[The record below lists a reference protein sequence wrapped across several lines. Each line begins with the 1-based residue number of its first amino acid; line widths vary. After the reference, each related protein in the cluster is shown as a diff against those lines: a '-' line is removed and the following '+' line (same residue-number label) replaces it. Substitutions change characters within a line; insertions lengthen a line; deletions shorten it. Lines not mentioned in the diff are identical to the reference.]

1 MNIIIDNRENKLI
14 KLFEN
19 NNISFIK
26 KQLEIGDIILQQD
39 DKIFL
44 LIERKTI
51 PDLIA
56 SIKDGRYKEQK
67 TRILSKINVENVL
80 YLIEGR
86 VDNIKFDEKIIFGS
100 ITNMIFRDNIK
111 LINTGNLQQS
121 FDLILNLKKKF
132 IEGTFQPK
140 ENLNYNDTIKLNKKD
155 NITNN
160 IFNIQVLA
168 NIPGVSFK
176 MAEIIL
182 KDVKSIKNL
191 ILKYDNYNL
200 ELQKDGI
207 DIKNIE
213 NIEKLKEE
221 LLKDI
226 QYSEKRKI
234 GKIISKRIYYF
245 LYKDN

>member
-14 KLFEN
+14 QLFEN

-39 DKIFL
+39 DKIL
-44 LIERKTI
+44 LLVERKTI
-51 PDLIA
+51 PDLIG

-67 TRILSKINVENVL
+67 TRILSKINIENVL

-121 FDLILNLKKKF
+121 FDLILSLKKKF
-132 IEGTFQPK
+132 MEGTFQSK
-140 ENLNYNDTIKLNKKD
+140 ENLNYNDTIKLNKKE

-168 NIPGVSFK
+168 NVPGVSLK

-182 KDVKSIKNL
+182 KDIKSIKDL

-200 ELQKDGI
+200 ELQKDDV
-207 DIKNIE
+207 DIK

-226 QYSEKRKI
+226 QYSEKRKV
-234 GKIISKRIYYF
+234 GKVISKRIYHF

>member
-1 MNIIIDNRENKLI
+1 MNIIIDSRENKLI
-14 KLFEN
+14 ELFQN

-132 IEGTFQPK
+132 IEGTFQSK

-182 KDVKSIKNL
+182 KDVKSIKDL

-207 DIKNIE
+207 DIK

-234 GKIISKRIYYF
+234 GKIISKRIYHF

>member
-14 KLFEN
+14 QLFEN

-39 DKIFL
+39 DKIL
-44 LIERKTI
+44 LFVERKTI
-51 PDLIA
+51 PDLIG

-67 TRILSKINVENVL
+67 TRILSKINIENVL

-121 FDLILNLKKKF
+121 FDLILSLKKKF
-132 IEGTFQPK
+132 MEGTFQSK
-140 ENLNYNDTIKLNKKD
+140 ENLNYNDTIKLNKKE

-168 NIPGVSFK
+168 NVPGVSLK

-182 KDVKSIKNL
+182 KDIKSIKDL

-200 ELQKDGI
+200 ELQKDDV
-207 DIKNIE
+207 DIK

-226 QYSEKRKI
+226 QYSEKRKV
-234 GKIISKRIYYF
+234 GKVISKRIYHF